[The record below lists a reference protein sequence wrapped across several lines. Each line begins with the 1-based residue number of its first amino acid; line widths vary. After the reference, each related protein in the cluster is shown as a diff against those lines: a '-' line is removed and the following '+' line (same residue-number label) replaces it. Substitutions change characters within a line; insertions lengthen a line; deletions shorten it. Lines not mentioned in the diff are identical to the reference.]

1 MRKAMTC
8 NVPARTEL
16 RVIYG
21 VWEIAD
27 TSNSFYRAIDV
38 DFGNG
43 GNVRMTV
50 PASNQSGARSSAA
63 RLQEIT

>member
-1 MRKAMTC
+1 MY
-8 NVPARTEL
+8 L
-16 RVIYG
+16 RERVTVIYG
-21 VWEIAD
+21 VREIAD

-43 GNVRMTV
+43 GNVT
-50 PASNQSGARSSAA
+50 PDDGAASNQSGAKSSAA